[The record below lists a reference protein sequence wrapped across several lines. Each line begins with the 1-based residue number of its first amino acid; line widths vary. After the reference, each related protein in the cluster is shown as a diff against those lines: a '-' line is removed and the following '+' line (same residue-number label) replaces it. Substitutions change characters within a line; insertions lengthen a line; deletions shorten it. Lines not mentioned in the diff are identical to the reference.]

1 MLVQM
6 KPIIAILILLFA
18 VMAVQISCK
27 KANET
32 EVIPIQKPPIAL
44 DSILTCYKQRKPDSA
59 DIRNSLLG
67 KWQWTFIKCYWN
79 PENANSEDYKTHSIE
94 FKQNDSVEVK
104 VNGQL
109 TQKSSWKLTKLNDG
123 YYKLS
128 MNPIVVL
135 LPGKVLFCGDQ
146 VLFYD
151 SYVDGCDNYFK
162 RLN

>member
-1 MLVQM
+1 M
-6 KPIIAILILLFA
+6 KSILAILVFLFA

-27 KANET
+27 KTNEA
-32 EVIPIQKPPIAL
+32 EILPLLKPPITL
-44 DSILTCYKQRKPDSA
+44 DSILQCHGQMQLDSTA
-59 DIRNSLLG
+59 IRNRLIG
-67 KWQWTFIKCYWN
+67 KWQWTFIKCYWD
-79 PENANSEDYKTHSIE
+79 PEKANGEAYKNHSIE

-109 TQKSSWKLTKLNDG
+109 TQKSSWKITKLNDG

-128 MNPIVVL
+128 VNPIVVL
-135 LPGKVLFCGDQ
+135 LPGKILFCGDQ

-162 RLN
+162 RQN